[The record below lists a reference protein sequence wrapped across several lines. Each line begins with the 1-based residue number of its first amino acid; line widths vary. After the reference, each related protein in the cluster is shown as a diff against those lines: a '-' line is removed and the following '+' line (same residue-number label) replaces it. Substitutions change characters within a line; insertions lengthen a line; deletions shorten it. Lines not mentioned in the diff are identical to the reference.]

1 MDNQPDLY
9 RRLLENPQSSLTLG
23 TTTYTV
29 RARIVE
35 DEAEAQCVMH
45 LFRRSVATDKILR
58 LDISE
63 EKSLLS
69 GISDVLTTLAGQ
81 SRKNE

>member
-1 MDNQPDLY
+1 MEDQPDLC
-9 RRLLENPQSSLTLG
+9 RHLLQNPQSSLTLG

-29 RARIVE
+29 RARVVE

-45 LFRRSVATDKILR
+45 LFRRHIEPQKILR

-63 EKSLLS
+63 EKTLFQGLS
-69 GISDVLTTLAGQ
+69 NVLTTLAGQ
-81 SRKNE
+81 SKKHV